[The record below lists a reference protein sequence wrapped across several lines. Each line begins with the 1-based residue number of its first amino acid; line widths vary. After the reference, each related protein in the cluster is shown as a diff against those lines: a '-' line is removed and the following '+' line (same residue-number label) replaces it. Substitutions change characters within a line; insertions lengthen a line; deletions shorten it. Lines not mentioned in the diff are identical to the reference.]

1 MSENTYIAL
10 NSELNLYG
18 PDRTIQFEKDT
29 EAVRAYFLEHVNQNT
44 VFFHSL
50 EEKLEYL
57 REHGYYEGEFLD
69 KYKPEFVKR
78 LFKHVYGQR
87 FRFRTF
93 VGAYKFYR
101 QYALKTFDGKRYLER
116 YEDRVAANALYLAAG
131 DEKFA
136 LAIADEILAGR
147 VQPATPT
154 FLNSGK
160 AARGDLVSC
169 YLSEVEDSM
178 ASIGRAV
185 NTALQLSKRGGGVA
199 FNLTNLRSQGDPIKK
214 IENQASGVIPIM
226 KIIED
231 AIKYS
236 NQLGQRDGSAAVYL
250 NIFHRDVEVFLDS
263 RRENADDAIRINK
276 LSLGIVIPDIFFELV
291 KNDEEMYLFSPYD
304 VSRKYGVDFADVN
317 ITEVYRE
324 LVDDP
329 KIKKS
334 KIRARAMLARIA
346 ETQVESGYPYIMFED
361 NVNNQ
366 SPIAGKVKFSNL
378 CSEILQ
384 VSEPS
389 VVGEDG
395 NYEVV
400 GKDISCNLASLNV
413 AKVMANPEG
422 FGKTVDT
429 AIRVLSR
436 VSDISEVVNAPA
448 IDRGNK
454 ISHAVGLGAMNLH
467 GFLAANKIEY
477 GSEEALDFTNVFF
490 SLMNYHSIVAS
501 NKIAKETGEKFAG
514 FENSKYASGEYFET
528 YIESPV
534 VPKTAKV
541 KRLFKDVFIPGA
553 DDYQKLARSVA
564 KHGMYNQYRLAVAP
578 TGSISY
584 INDAT
589 ASILPVTARVETR
602 KEGMMGQVYWP
613 APGMTNDNTEFFKD
627 GYELGW
633 KAIIDTYAVAQKHVD
648 QGMSLTLFFN
658 QDATTRE
665 INKAQMYAWKKGI
678 KTLYYVRIKMNVMDG
693 LDNDECVSC
702 AV

>member
-1 MSENTYIAL
+1 MSDTTYIAL

-18 PDRTIQFEKDT
+18 ADRKIQFEKDT
-29 EAVRAYFLEHVNQNT
+29 EAVRAFFLEHVNPNT
-44 VFFHSL
+44 MFFHDL
-50 EEKLEYL
+50 EEKLQYLVENEYW
-57 REHGYYEGEFLD
+57 EGEFLT
-69 KYKPEFVKR
+69 KYDPAFVKR
-78 LFKHVYGQR
+78 LFKRVYDQK

-101 QYALKTFDGKRYLER
+101 QYALKTFNGERYLER
-116 YEDRVAANALYLAAG
+116 YEDRIVANALYLADG
-131 DEKFA
+131 NEKFA
-136 LAIADEILAGR
+136 TTIADEILAGR
-147 VQPATPT
+147 LQPATPT

-160 AARGDLVSC
+160 KSRGDLVSC
-169 YLSEVEDSM
+169 YLSEVADSM
-178 ASIGRAV
+178 SSIGRSV

-199 FNLTNLRSQGDPIKK
+199 FNLTNLRAQGDPIKK
-214 IENQASGVIPIM
+214 IENQASGVIPVM

-236 NQLGQRDGSAAVYL
+236 NQLGQRDGSAAAYL
-250 NIFHRDVEVFLDS
+250 NLFHRDIEVFLDS

-276 LSLGIVIPDIFFELV
+276 LSLGVVIPDIFFTLV

-304 VSRKYGVDFADVN
+304 VTQKYGKDFADVN
-317 ITEVYRE
+317 ISEVYRE

-329 KIKKS
+329 AIKKS

-361 NVNNQ
+361 NVNRQ

-413 AKVMANPEG
+413 AKVMAAPDT

-429 AIRVLSR
+429 AIRVLSQ

-467 GFLAANKIEY
+467 GYLAGNNIEY
-477 GSEEALDFTNVFF
+477 GSEEALDFVNVFF
-490 SLMNYHSIVAS
+490 AAMNYHSIAAS
-501 NKIAKETGEKFAG
+501 NKIAREREETFLG

-528 YIESPV
+528 YINEPV
-534 VPKTAKV
+534 VAKTKKV
-541 KRLFKDVFIPGA
+541 KRLVEGMFIPTSEDWA
-553 DDYQKLARSVA
+553 KLARSVA

-589 ASILPVTARVETR
+589 ASILPVTAKVETR

-613 APGMTNDNTEFFKD
+613 APGMTNENVEYFKD
-627 GYELGW
+627 GYETGW
-633 KAIIDTYAVAQKHVD
+633 KAIIDTYATAQKHVD
-648 QGMSLTLFFN
+648 QGMSLTLFFDQN
-658 QDATTRE
+658 ATTRE
-665 INKAQMYAWKKGI
+665 INKAQMYAWTKGI

>member
-1 MSENTYIAL
+1 MTDNTYISL
-10 NSELNLYG
+10 NSELNLF
-18 PDRTIQFEKDT
+18 DTNRNIQFDKDT
-29 EAVRAYFLEHVNQNT
+29 AAVRAYFLEHVNQNT

-57 REHGYYEGEFLD
+57 VEHGYYEAEFLA
-69 KYKPEFVKR
+69 KYDPAFIKR
-78 LFKHVYGQR
+78 LFKHVYGTR

-116 YEDRVAANALYLAAG
+116 YEDRVVTNALYLADG

-136 LAIADEILAGR
+136 TRIADEILSGR
-147 VQPATPT
+147 LQPATPT

-160 AARGDLVSC
+160 KQRGDLVSC

-199 FNLTNLRSQGDPIKK
+199 FNLTNLRASGDPIKK
-214 IENQASGVIPIM
+214 IENQASGVIPVM
-226 KIIED
+226 KIIEN
-231 AIKYS
+231 AVKYS

-250 NIFHRDVEVFLDS
+250 NIFHRDIETFLDS
-263 RRENADDAIRINK
+263 RRENADEAIRINK
-276 LSLGIVIPDIFFELV
+276 LSLGIVIPDVFFELV
-291 KNDEEMYLFSPYD
+291 KNDEDMYTFSPYD
-304 VSRKYGVDFADVN
+304 VSTKYGMDFADVN
-317 ITEVYRE
+317 MTDVYRE
-324 LVDDP
+324 LVNDP
-329 KIKKS
+329 NVTKS
-334 KIRARAMLARIA
+334 KIRARTMLARIA

-389 VVGEDG
+389 IVGEDG
-395 NYEVV
+395 NYEKV

-413 AKVMANPEG
+413 AKVMAAPDV
-422 FGKTVDT
+422 FGKTVET
-429 AIRVLSR
+429 GIRVLSR
-436 VSDISEVVNAPA
+436 VSDISEVINAPA
-448 IDRGNK
+448 INRGNR
-454 ISHAVGLGAMNLH
+454 ISHAVGLGVMNLH

-477 GSEEALDFTNVFF
+477 GSAEALEFVDVFF
-490 SLMNYHSIVAS
+490 ATLNFHSIQAS
-501 NKIAKETGEKFAG
+501 AKIARERGETFVG
-514 FENSKYASGEYFET
+514 FEDSKYASGEYFET
-528 YIESPV
+528 YIDAPP
-534 VPKTAKV
+534 VPKSAKV
-541 KRLFKDVFIPGA
+541 KRLFKDAVLPDA
-553 DDYQKLARSVA
+553 DAWRRLRGYVA

-589 ASILPVTARVETR
+589 ASMLPVTAKVETR
-602 KEGMMGQVYWP
+602 KEGTMGQVYWP
-613 APGMTNDNTEFFKD
+613 APGMTNENHEFYKD
-627 GYELGW
+627 GYEIGW
-633 KAIIDTYAVAQKHVD
+633 KPIIDTYAAAQKHVD

-665 INKAQMYAWKKGI
+665 INKAQMYAWRKGI

-702 AV
+702 SV